1 MMQIIP
7 SIHPIGALISTS
19 FLAILTGTLWW
30 MLHPRAFVTRAA
42 ARARQSV
49 FSIKKI
55 LVPTVGLPY
64 TERSVELACRL
75 GEAQKA
81 EILLTYVLEVP
92 RTMPLGIPL
101 PEAEEEA
108 NNALK
113 RATEIV
119 LLHGLPTRKIVQRA
133 RMAGEDIAR
142 SAKELNVDMIVVG
155 IQTEEGKGGG
165 NPLSKTADAILKHS
179 SCEVIIDKLP

>member
-1 MMQIIP
+1 MMT
-7 SIHPIGALISTS
+7 SIHPIGALIST
-19 FLAILTGTLWW
+19 FFMAVLTGTLWW
-30 MLHPRAFVTRAA
+30 MLHPRAFVTQAA

-49 FSIKKI
+49 LAIKKI
-55 LVPTVGLPY
+55 MVPTVGLPY

-101 PEAEEEA
+101 PDAEEKA
-108 NNALK
+108 NNALE
-113 RATEIV
+113 RAAGIV
-119 LLHGLPTRKIVQRA
+119 SLHGLPTQSIVQRA
-133 RMAGEDIAR
+133 RMAGEDIVKA
-142 SAKELNVDMIVVG
+142 AKELNIDMIVIG
-155 IQTEEGKGGG
+155 IQQEESGGG
-165 NPLSKTADAILKHS
+165 GYLSKTAEAILKHS